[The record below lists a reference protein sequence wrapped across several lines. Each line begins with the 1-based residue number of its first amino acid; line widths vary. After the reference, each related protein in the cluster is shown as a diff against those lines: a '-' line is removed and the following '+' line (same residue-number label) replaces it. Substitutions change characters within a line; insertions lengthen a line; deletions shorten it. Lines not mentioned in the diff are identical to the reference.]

1 MFTLLMGNAQET
13 YIYCGKL
20 IDTQNGKVLT
30 NKTIVVSDKLI
41 KNIQDGFVVPVDS
54 NTKIIDLKSKT
65 VMPGWIDMHVHLESE
80 TSPKEYLE
88 RFTLNDADVAYNA
101 EVLAKTTLMAGFTT
115 VRDLG
120 GTGVNVSLRKDRKS
134 VV

>member
-1 MFTLLMGNAQET
+1 MKKIILLCSLFTLLIGNAQET

-54 NTKIIDLKSKT
+54 DTKIIDLKSKT
-65 VMPGWIDMHVHLESE
+65 VMPG
-80 TSPKEYLE
+80 
-88 RFTLNDADVAYNA
+88 
-101 EVLAKTTLMAGFTT
+101 
-115 VRDLG
+115 
-120 GTGVNVSLRKDRKS
+120 
-134 VV
+134 